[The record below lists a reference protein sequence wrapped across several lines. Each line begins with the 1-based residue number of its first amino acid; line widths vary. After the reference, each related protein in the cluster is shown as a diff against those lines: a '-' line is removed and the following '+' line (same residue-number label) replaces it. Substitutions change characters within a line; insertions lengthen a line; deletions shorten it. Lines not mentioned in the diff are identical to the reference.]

1 MTVVTQAPAR
11 SGRWSEAL
19 LLLLAIAAGFGAF
32 TLSYWGLGF
41 EGFPDQLPR
50 LLALT
55 VGTALVAHLLI
66 RKFAPYA
73 DPVLFPSA
81 LALNGIGLAMIYRI
95 DVSQG
100 ASKVHGQ
107 FMLTFV
113 GIALAVATVIVLRDH
128 RLLRRFTWTSLVVG
142 IILLLL
148 PLVPGLG
155 VYVYGARIWINV
167 LGFSYQP
174 AELAKIMLAIFFAGY
189 LVAER
194 DNLSL
199 AGPKFLGIR
208 LPKARHFVP
217 ILAAWAFCMA
227 VLVLEND
234 FGTAL
239 LFFGMFVAMLYVAT
253 ERVSWLVI
261 GGLLSLGGIVFVAT
275 QVPHIEAR
283 FHGWLHALDAD
294 VYDAQYGSYQLVQG
308 LFGMA
313 SGGLFGT
320 GLGQGYPTR
329 AFAADSD
336 FIFASIA
343 EELGLVGAIAILCIY
358 LVIVMRGLRIAVN
371 IRDGFGKLL
380 AAGLSITIALQC
392 FVIIGG
398 VTRLIPITGLA
409 LPFLAHGG
417 SALLTNWIIIG
428 LLLRMSNS
436 VRAPAPAPVLP
447 SPDSLDIPSA
457 AVPTGEH
464 SPEDSKVTEVVPQQ

>member
-148 PLVPGLG
+148 PLVPGSAFTSM
-155 VYVYGARIWINV
+155 ARESGLTSSAFLTSPPNWPRSCWRS
-167 LGFSYQP
+167 FSP
-174 AELAKIMLAIFFAGY
+174 ATSWPNATTS
-189 LVAER
+189 R
-194 DNLSL
+194 SL
-199 AGPKFLGIR
+199 AP
-208 LPKARHFVP
+208 
-217 ILAAWAFCMA
+217 
-227 VLVLEND
+227 
-234 FGTAL
+234 
-239 LFFGMFVAMLYVAT
+239 
-253 ERVSWLVI
+253 
-261 GGLLSLGGIVFVAT
+261 
-275 QVPHIEAR
+275 
-283 FHGWLHALDAD
+283 
-294 VYDAQYGSYQLVQG
+294 
-308 LFGMA
+308 
-313 SGGLFGT
+313 
-320 GLGQGYPTR
+320 
-329 AFAADSD
+329 
-336 FIFASIA
+336 
-343 EELGLVGAIAILCIY
+343 
-358 LVIVMRGLRIAVN
+358 
-371 IRDGFGKLL
+371 
-380 AAGLSITIALQC
+380 
-392 FVIIGG
+392 
-398 VTRLIPITGLA
+398 
-409 LPFLAHGG
+409 
-417 SALLTNWIIIG
+417 
-428 LLLRMSNS
+428 NS
-436 VRAPAPAPVLP
+436 
-447 SPDSLDIPSA
+447 
-457 AVPTGEH
+457 
-464 SPEDSKVTEVVPQQ
+464 